1 MLVRLT
7 AYLSVEGP
15 EDVLRPGDHI
25 VRDALNG
32 GLSSWGEHDRGGLEL
47 IDLTSIDKDL
57 TGSQYLHPRNH
68 DLYYSLT
75 LTGGS

>member
-1 MLVRLT
+1 MRLT
-7 AYLSVEGP
+7 AYLSIEGP
-15 EDVLRPGDHI
+15 EYVLRPGDHI
-25 VRDALNG
+25 VRHALNS
-32 GLSSWGEHDRGGLEL
+32 GLSSCREHDRGDLEL

-57 TGSQYLHPRNH
+57 SGSQYLHPRNH